1 MISPFIPHVILAG
14 LVGIQC
20 GSTDIS
26 KVSVKVGGSISIP
39 CLYEPNYTDH
49 EKYLCSGMPW
59 LFCSIKVRTNRPQNS
74 GKFSIA
80 DDTNQ
85 TVFTVTINDVTQ
97 ENDGNWWCAVDR
109 RFSDI
114 KKKIQLSVTKDE
126 PILYVDKQE
135 VEAFEGGSVTVVCY
149 YKSQKVTGW
158 CRLGNPR
165 CVTRQTGSISG
176 ATVTINASLPQVFN
190 VTMSDLRTESSGWY
204 FCTDG
209 QLQIPVNVIVHESTS
224 ATTTATTMSPSVSS
238 ALPTSIQHSSLL
250 TSAEPLTA
258 QATDSTTND
267 SGEDEHR
274 SSTLITTL
282 VVLLL
287 LIPAAFLG
295 WWMIRRRKS
304 KPGGSD
310 IPACLQTG
318 SDPDMHYSTIVHNKD
333 VAAQKKD
340 CTPEES
346 VMYSTIVRRDTVQ
359 QMTEPADVSVIYST
373 IVKKK

>member
-1 MISPFIPHVILAG
+1 
-14 LVGIQC
+14 
-20 GSTDIS
+20 
-26 KVSVKVGGSISIP
+26 
-39 CLYEPNYTDH
+39 
-49 EKYLCSGMPW
+49 
-59 LFCSIKVRTNRPQNS
+59 
-74 GKFSIA
+74 
-80 DDTNQ
+80 
-85 TVFTVTINDVTQ
+85 
-97 ENDGNWWCAVDR
+97 
-109 RFSDI
+109 
-114 KKKIQLSVTKDE
+114 
-126 PILYVDKQE
+126 
-135 VEAFEGGSVTVVCY
+135 
-149 YKSQKVTGW
+149 
-158 CRLGNPR
+158 
-165 CVTRQTGSISG
+165 
-176 ATVTINASLPQVFN
+176 
-190 VTMSDLRTESSGWY
+190 MSDLRTESSGWY

-333 VAAQKKD
+333 VAAQKKQD